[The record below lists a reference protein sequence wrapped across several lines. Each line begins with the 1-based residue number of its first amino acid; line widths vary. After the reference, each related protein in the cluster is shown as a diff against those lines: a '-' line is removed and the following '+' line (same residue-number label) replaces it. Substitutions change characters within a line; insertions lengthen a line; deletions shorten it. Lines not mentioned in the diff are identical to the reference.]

1 MGFARFYQVFT
12 DFREKNSDS
21 NSMTKNSNN
30 NNNITSNSNNQNNT
44 TTTTTTT
51 TESSP
56 SPNGSRNRDAG
67 HADWCR
73 PLTCGSVERR
83 RRTGDAAVLRASPF
97 SCEPFS
103 FPSRFSLF
111 LRQLRFPFACRSF
124 NPPRPLSGVFF
135 FALWELPSGYFCVT
149 GFFSTWFF
157 SIEEQPKPSGPISIT
172 NTTQLNEV

>member
-135 FALWELPSGYFCVT
+135 FCALRIAERLFLCYRVFLYLVFLHWRAAKTF
-149 GFFSTWFF
+149 
-157 SIEEQPKPSGPISIT
+157 GPH
-172 NTTQLNEV
+172 